1 MTRRKKQRVQ
11 GRHRASPNACVV
23 PLTTDQQQA
32 IIQFQKDFHERLRP
46 MQETRGVAER
56 IWRETVDAPRWRIA
70 ETTRPDHLSEEPPQL
85 WTVGHAKVNYV
96 DKIDS
101 RRDEQ

>member
-1 MTRRKKQRVQ
+1 MTRRKVPPK
-11 GRHRASPNACVV
+11 GRHRASPNASFV
-23 PLTTDQQQA
+23 PLTIEQQQA
-32 IIQFQKDFHERLRP
+32 ITQFQKDFHARLQP
-46 MQETRGVAER
+46 MRETRAVAQR
-56 IWRETVDAPRWRIA
+56 IWQETVDAPRWRIA
-70 ETTRPDHLSEEPPQL
+70 ETTRPEHLPEEPPQL